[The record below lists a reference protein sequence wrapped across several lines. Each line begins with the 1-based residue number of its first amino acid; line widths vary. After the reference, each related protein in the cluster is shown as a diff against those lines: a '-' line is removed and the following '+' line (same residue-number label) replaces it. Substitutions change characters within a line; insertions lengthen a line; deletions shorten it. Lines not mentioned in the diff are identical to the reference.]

1 MSQRVKRAL
10 LTALAE
16 EEGIVNI
23 IDYAMQRSKSIKD
36 IMMENNDNSHI
47 SDYRKIKWLL
57 NEGLLV
63 IDKIIITSG
72 GKKFSLYHS
81 TLKAINV
88 RCEDN
93 DVFVELSLSKILTLQ
108 RSG

>member
-1 MSQRVKRAL
+1 LYAYLFLGWAL
-10 LTALAE
+10 
-16 EEGIVNI
+16 
-23 IDYAMQRSKSIKD
+23 S
-36 IMMENNDNSHI
+36 
-47 SDYRKIKWLL
+47 
-57 NEGLLV
+57 EGLLV

>member
-16 EEGIVNI
+16 EEGIVKI
-23 IDYAMQRSKSIKD
+23 IDCAMQRSKSIKD

-47 SDYRKIKWLL
+47 SHYRKIKWLL
-57 NEGLLV
+57 SEGLLV

-93 DVFVELSLSKILTLQ
+93 DVFVELSLSKIFTLQ

>member
-36 IMMENNDNSHI
+36 IFQI
-47 SDYRKIKWLL
+47 
-57 NEGLLV
+57 
-63 IDKIIITSG
+63 IDVWWKEI
-72 GKKFSLYHS
+72 
-81 TLKAINV
+81 
-88 RCEDN
+88 
-93 DVFVELSLSKILTLQ
+93 
-108 RSG
+108 